1 MDCEQRVWRRLAA
14 NRLGAALLTL
24 NKKEP
29 PKFYTELYDKDYK
42 AKVPVYVRHQ
52 CEYTDSEG
60 KLCKAFL
67 IVEPVSF
74 VTNKLLKTDE
84 EVLSD
89 VKKRIKTLMSRIDIA
104 RGNGA
109 ETRNSADVCDTAILL
124 LLQMMLMQSK
134 ELRQ

>member
-1 MDCEQRVWRRLAA
+1 MKNGYFYGISELGAKAVRRCLDIAFLSYDTWPLVDCEQRVWRRLAA

-84 EVLSD
+84 E
-89 VKKRIKTLMSRIDIA
+89 
-104 RGNGA
+104 
-109 ETRNSADVCDTAILL
+109 E
-124 LLQMMLMQSK
+124 
-134 ELRQ
+134 